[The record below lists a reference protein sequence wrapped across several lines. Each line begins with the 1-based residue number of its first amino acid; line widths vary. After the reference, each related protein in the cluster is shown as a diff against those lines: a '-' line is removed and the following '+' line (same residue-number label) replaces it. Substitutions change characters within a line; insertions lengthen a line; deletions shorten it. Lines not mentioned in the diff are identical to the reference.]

1 MADFLTCQVGI
12 SYLTMLS
19 KEGISDSAQLLFV
32 SLLLLSFLGFST
44 GHNYPDISSF
54 ITFLPHFSQL
64 MLSILKDRD
73 LVSC

>member
-12 SYLTMLS
+12 SFLTMLS

-54 ITFLPHFSQL
+54 ITFLPHFSQM
-64 MLSILKDRD
+64 MLSICKHRD
-73 LVSC
+73 FVSC